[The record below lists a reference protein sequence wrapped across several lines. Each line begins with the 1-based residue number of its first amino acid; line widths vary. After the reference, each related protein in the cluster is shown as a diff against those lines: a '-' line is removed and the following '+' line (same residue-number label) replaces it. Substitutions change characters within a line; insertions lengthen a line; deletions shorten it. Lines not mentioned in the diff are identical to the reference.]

1 MKRAVFLDR
10 DGTINYDK
18 GYTYKLE
25 DLKIYDDII
34 PILKKY
40 YDSGYIIIVIS
51 NQSGINRGY
60 FTVNDMK
67 KFNDGIKRIFMEHGI
82 VISDFYFCPH
92 KPEENCECRKPKT
105 GMVEQAVKKY
115 GIDLKNSIV
124 IGDRDDIDGELAR
137 NLGIKFIKVH
147 GYSAP

>member
-40 YDSGYIIIVIS
+40 YDNGYIIIVIS

-147 GYSAP
+147 GYIAP

>member
-67 KFNDGIKRIFMEHGI
+67 KFNDGIKR
-82 VISDFYFCPH
+82 FYGTWNCYIGFLFCPH

>member
-40 YDSGYIIIVIS
+40 YDNGYIIIVIS

-67 KFNDGIKRIFMEHGI
+67 KFNEGIKRIFMEHGI

>member
-40 YDSGYIIIVIS
+40 YDNGYIIIVIS